1 MATVKIKS
9 PAETNPELN
18 KKVVESVKDL
28 FSDTTNRPKEILNGV
43 REEYKKRAEENPF
56 RASQIPSDS
65 RFSVLRFIKSLP
77 KWYSKKT
84 WSIFLSASA
93 ISIGVII
100 FAFYKFGII
109 PGIATWLV
117 SWGANIVLWN
127 RWWKKNATEFIL
139 NFSNIIERCLID
151 KDGNPVCVD

>member
-1 MATVKIKS
+1 MAVKIKS

-28 FSDTTNRPKEILNGV
+28 FNDTANRPKEILKGV

-56 RASQIPSDS
+56 RASQIPSDA
-65 RFSVLRFIKSLP
+65 RFSVLKFIKSLP

-84 WSIFLSASA
+84 WSIMLSIFA
-93 ISIGVII
+93 ISIGVIT
-100 FAFYKFGII
+100 FAFFKFGIL
-109 PGIATWLV
+109 PGIATWVV
-117 SWGANIVLWN
+117 SWGISTIFWN

-139 NFSNIIERCLID
+139 NMSNIIERCVVD